1 MSRRTDHDL
10 DDLTEALSSH
20 LQRGEHGRR
29 RCRVLGRGVVREV
42 RVSR

>member
-20 LQRGEHGRR
+20 LRR
-29 RCRVLGRGVVREV
+29 ESVVVGRCRVLG
-42 RVSR
+42 

>member
-1 MSRRTDHDL
+1 MSRRTDQDL

-20 LQRGEHGRR
+20 LQKESVVVAGAGSWP
-29 RCRVLGRGVVREV
+29 RCVREV